1 MTNAS
6 RDNNHV
12 TSLLGVLYS
21 DGVTLI
27 PIAID
32 GSGHVKTDTTNVI
45 GFTPSQISPK
55 DENYVNV
62 LMAVDSTDPTK
73 LCPVYVNSSGA
84 ILIGT

>member
-32 GSGHVKTDTTNVI
+32 GNGDVKTDGTNVI
-45 GFTPSQISPK
+45 SFTPSQISPK

-84 ILIGT
+84 ILIGI